1 MNKDCEAAMK
11 LHGHKTMTFG
21 LSDADYT
28 AKNIQFCTE
37 FTTFD
42 IYYKEEFLTDLKII
56 LRGKHNVYNALS
68 VLASLHQAGVDVN
81 VVKPHFATFSGMGR
95 RFQKVGE
102 FDGITLYDDYAHHP
116 TEIKATLSSAEGMS
130 NKNIIAV
137 FQPHRFTRLKNL
149 WNEFLDAFSGVD
161 RVVVTDVYAASEDKI
176 DGINSE
182 NFVKELSEKVN
193 CEYISGSIEEVAA
206 KLYPTLKEN
215 DVVIGLGAGTI
226 TNLGK
231 ELLHL
236 NKEVAGVGR

>member
-1 MNKDCEAAMK
+1 M
-11 LHGHKTMTFG
+11 
-21 LSDADYT
+21 
-28 AKNIQFCTE
+28 
-37 FTTFD
+37 
-42 IYYKEEFLTDLKII
+42 
-56 LRGKHNVYNALS
+56 
-68 VLASLHQAGVDVN
+68 
-81 VVKPHFATFSGMGR
+81 
-95 RFQKVGE
+95 
-102 FDGITLYDDYAHHP
+102 
-116 TEIKATLSSAEGMS
+116 
-130 NKNIIAV
+130 
-137 FQPHRFTRLKNL
+137 